1 MIRRPPHYKLPML
14 SRFEIRRV
22 LNVALGMNCK
32 VMRKQF
38 NTLADPG
45 KVALITWTNK
55 EHLLKIVA
63 SHQPGEP
70 FKLDD
75 IMDYELTEN
84 TAIHHLKKAFF

>member
-1 MIRRPPHYKLPML
+1 
-14 SRFEIRRV
+14 
-22 LNVALGMNCK
+22 
-32 VMRKQF
+32 
-38 NTLADPG
+38 
-45 KVALITWTNK
+45 
-55 EHLLKIVA
+55 LLKIVA